1 VPRTWFQRH
10 IKCGLWWVITQCPR

>member
-10 IKCGLWWVITQCPR
+10 IKCGLWCVITQCPR